1 MLVTMDISDDTL
13 QARVLRALAARLGCG
28 VARVDFSAVAKELRT
43 SRQAVAYNVKKLCR
57 LGVLRAHGTA
67 GFSVVQA
74 EGQSRINV
82 KILAGEEVKHNVVIP
97 TTIVDRD
104 NVEEFLNPDS
114 PY

>member
-28 VARVDFSAVAKELRT
+28 VARVDFGAVAKELHT

-74 EGQSRINV
+74 GQEAQSPPR
-82 KILAGEEVKHNVVIP
+82 GETPQNKRADP
-97 TTIVDRD
+97 APR
-104 NVEEFLNPDS
+104 
-114 PY
+114 